1 MTVLDLISASGWA
14 PMACAVQRRANM
26 LRIRDGFTEP
36 TTVLVADDDEDM
48 RALIATTLREDG
60 YEVTEA
66 CDGADLLAQ
75 LEAALDDPS
84 KRPDVVVSD
93 VIMPQLSGLGVLEAL
108 RRAQQRLP
116 VILMTVVSD
125 ETIHTVAK
133 RLGAIGVLHKPFEI
147 DDLRTAIVNAF
158 IRDTARTRTR

>member
-1 MTVLDLISASGWA
+1 VPRLPEGATA
-14 PMACAVQRRANM
+14 R
-26 LRIRDGFTEP
+26 
-36 TTVLVADDDEDM
+36 TTVLVADDDDDM
-48 RALIATTLREDG
+48 RALIARTLRDDG

-66 CDGADLLAQ
+66 RDGADLLAQ
-75 LEAALDDPS
+75 LEASLDDPRR
-84 KRPDVVVSD
+84 RPDIVVSD
-93 VIMPQLSGLGVLEAL
+93 VIMPELSGLGVLEAL

-133 RLGAIGVLHKPFEI
+133 RLGAVGVLHKPFDI

-158 IRDTARTRTR
+158 IRDTARSRTR

>member
-1 MTVLDLISASGWA
+1 MPRLHEGPTS
-14 PMACAVQRRANM
+14 R
-26 LRIRDGFTEP
+26 

-48 RALIATTLREDG
+48 RALIASTLRDDG
-60 YEVTEA
+60 YEVAEA
-66 CDGADLLAQ
+66 RDGADLLAQ
-75 LEAALDDPS
+75 LEAGLDDPR

-93 VIMPQLSGLGVLEAL
+93 VIMPELSGLGVLEAL

-133 RLGAIGVLHKPFEI
+133 RLGAVGVLRKPFDI

-158 IRDTARTRTR
+158 IRDSARSRTR

>member
-1 MTVLDLISASGWA
+1 MPRLPQGAT
-14 PMACAVQRRANM
+14 P
-26 LRIRDGFTEP
+26 P

-48 RALIATTLREDG
+48 RALVASTLRDDG

-66 CDGADLLAQ
+66 RDGADLLAQ
-75 LEAALDDPS
+75 LEAGLDDPS
-84 KRPDVVVSD
+84 RRPDVVISD
-93 VIMPQLSGLGVLEAL
+93 VIMPELSGLGVLEAL

-133 RLGAIGVLHKPFEI
+133 RLGAVGVLRKPFDF

-158 IRDTARTRTR
+158 IRDTARSRTR